1 VAGALLGNALITYT
15 LSLWGYAKAKQIGSR
30 GWAMFAYWTTVA
42 I

>member
-30 GWAMFAYWTTVA
+30 GWVRIPVHVGT
-42 I
+42 